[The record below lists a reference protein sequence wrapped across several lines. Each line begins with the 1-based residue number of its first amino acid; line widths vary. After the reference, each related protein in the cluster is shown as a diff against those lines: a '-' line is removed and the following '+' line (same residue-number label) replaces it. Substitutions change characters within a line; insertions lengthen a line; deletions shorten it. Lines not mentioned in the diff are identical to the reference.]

1 MDEAIIA
8 MMLLKKNAPTKNK
21 KMGRFQ
27 KLNSTGGGSYVAA
40 RFSGQKKTD
49 RLYSD
54 ISKKNI
60 VDVRFISKARK
71 KAEL

>member
-1 MDEAIIA
+1 
-8 MMLLKKNAPTKNK
+8 
-21 KMGRFQ
+21 MGRFQ